1 MQQGTKFA
9 FMGIVAVSHL
19 AVGSLGIAAPAYAQL
34 IPDHSLG
41 IESSVITP
49 AVPFGNGFTDRIDGG
64 AIRSGNLFHSFL
76 EFNVQNGQQ
85 VHFAN
90 PTAIENIFSRVTGV
104 NSSSILGTLG
114 TLGPANL
121 YLVNPNGILF
131 GPNAQLDV
139 RGSFVGTTANGVT
152 FDNGYIFSALNPD
165 VPPLLAINSPMGLS
179 SWLPAMGNITNE
191 GNLTVGQDLTLQGLS
206 LNLHSQLEAGENL
219 TLVATDN
226 LTVRDSDSQPLIA
239 SAGKNLTLQGETIDL
254 YILQH
259 PGSGLISGNDITLIS
274 PNSIRADAHFTTGG
288 EFQAQDLDGS
298 PANVFSL
305 EDPIVLAVGNVTLA
319 DYVGPSLHVLA
330 GGNVQMGNVLI
341 TGPDTGTTTIN
352 PNNNTL
358 IPGTTT
364 PYSAL
369 SNVTLSDGTTTLEIS
384 GNTQATLDV
393 RAGVDW
399 TQAPFTREPGIG
411 APTVD
416 PAGAVTINDPGGT
429 PGSDI
434 TVGNIGIGQP
444 GGLVLLTNQYQ
455 PNANLPA
462 GTIEVIS
469 ITGQFPPPAGAGSNI
484 VIDARGDISLP
495 APAPISSVG
504 APGGSITLRSE
515 TAIRQPEDNALIQ
528 SVSLAGTGG
537 DITLVAPIINLGG
550 NASTVF
556 VGAFGPGQG
565 GDFNVEA
572 DSFQS
577 DFSSIGAI
585 LVGPGNG
592 GQAGNVNINSDSIFL
607 DEVQLLSGVVQ
618 PGASGNS
625 GDVTINT
632 DSLVAINGTLIGS
645 LTAGNGNAGN
655 VNVVADSISLS
666 GFRVLPPAIFEATGI
681 FSTVEPG
688 AVGMGGNIDITTNS
702 LSLQNAAQIRT
713 SSDAMGNAGSVVIR
727 AEDITIDGAV
737 FIPEILAIPNA
748 IPTLPSAI
756 LSEMRPGSDGQG
768 GPIDITTT
776 TLAVT
781 NGGTISASTQSGDA
795 GSVTITATE
804 SASFDGLVS
813 FAAVGEDARHSGAS
827 VETLEQATG
836 DGGLLEIT
844 TPNLAVINGAQL
856 EATTA
861 GVGAAGDIKLNVSD
875 TVLVDGVDSAIEAN
889 TTPDSTGIGGD
900 VIIDPR
906 LVLVQNGGRI
916 AVDSQGAGESG
927 NIVITSEQLRLDQG
941 LISAE
946 ADSADGGNITLNLGP
961 ILLLRNGSN
970 VSATAGR
977 DQGFGN
983 GGNVAITTVDGFV
996 VAVDTENSDI
1006 TANAFLGNGGNVTVN
1021 TQGLF
1026 GIEFRPAL
1034 TPLSDITASSDFG
1047 LQGSVTIETPDI
1059 DPSDDLVQLPTGLV
1073 DASRLVAQGC
1083 GAGASDIATALG
1095 EFTVT
1100 GRGGLPPSP
1109 EQLNPQS
1116 DLAVWETLDDAPNT
1130 PTTVTQGSASS
1141 TVKHQSI
1148 EPRQIIEFQ
1157 GWVVDDNGE
1166 IVLTAEATSVTPHN
1180 PWQSSFTCQ
1189 TQG

>member
-1 MQQGTKFA
+1 MQQGAKFA
-9 FMGIVAVSHL
+9 FMGIVAVGQL
-19 AVGSLGIAAPAYAQL
+19 VVGSLGIVAPAYAQL
-34 IPDHSLG
+34 IPDNSLG
-41 IESSVITP
+41 IESSFITP
-49 AVPFGNGFTDRIDGG
+49 DVPLGNGFTDRIDGG
-64 AIRSGNLFHSFL
+64 SIRSGNLFHSFL

-90 PTAIENIFSRVTGV
+90 PADIENIFSRVTGV

-114 TLGPANL
+114 TLGQANL
-121 YLVNPNGILF
+121 YLINPNGILF
-131 GPNAQLDV
+131 GPDAQLDV
-139 RGSFVGTTANGVT
+139 RGSFVGTTSNGVT

-179 SWLPAMGNITNE
+179 SWLPATGDITNE
-191 GNLTVGQDLTLQGLS
+191 GNLTAGQDLILQGLN
-206 LNLHSQLEAGENL
+206 LNLHNQIGAGEDL
-219 TLVATDN
+219 TLSATDT
-226 LTVRDSDSQPLIA
+226 LTARDSASHSFIA
-239 SAGKNLTLQGETIDL
+239 SAGNNLALQGGTIDL
-254 YILQH
+254 YILQQA
-259 PGSGLISGNDITLIS
+259 GSGLTAGNDLTLIS
-274 PNSIRADAHFTTGG
+274 PNAIRADAHFITGG
-288 EFQAQDLDGS
+288 EFQSQDPNGS
-298 PANVFSL
+298 PADVFSL

-319 DYVGPSLHVLA
+319 NYEGPSLHVLA
-330 GGNVQMGNVLI
+330 GGSVQLGDVVI

-369 SNVTLSDGTTTLEIS
+369 SNVTLSDGVTTLEIS
-384 GNTQATLDV
+384 GNTQTTLDV

-399 TQAPFTREPGIG
+399 NQVPFTGEPGIG
-411 APTVD
+411 APTID
-416 PAGAVTINDPGGT
+416 PVGAATVNDPGGT
-429 PGSDI
+429 LGSDI
-434 TVGNIGIGQP
+434 TVGTISIRQP

-455 PNANLPA
+455 PNANLSP

-469 ITGQFPPPAGAGSNI
+469 ITDPPPPPAGPGSNI

-495 APAPISSVG
+495 APAPILSVG
-504 APGGSITLRSE
+504 APGGDITLRSE
-515 TAIRQPEDNALIQ
+515 TAILQPQNDAFIQ
-528 SVSLAGTGG
+528 SFSFGGTGG
-537 DITLVAPIINLGG
+537 DINLVAPIINLGG
-550 NASTVF
+550 NAFTLF
-556 VGAFGPGQG
+556 IGAFGPGQG
-565 GDFNVEA
+565 GDVNIDA

-577 DFSSIGAI
+577 DVSSIGAV
-585 LVGPGNG
+585 LAAPGNG
-592 GQAGNVNINSDSIFL
+592 GQAGSVNINSDSIFL
-607 DEVQLLSGVVQ
+607 DEVQLISAVVE
-618 PGASGNS
+618 PGALGNS
-625 GDVTINT
+625 GNVNITT
-632 DSLVAINGTLIGS
+632 DSLVAINGSLIGS
-645 LTAGNGNAGN
+645 LTAGNGNVGN
-655 VNVVADSISLS
+655 VTVTADTISLS
-666 GFRVLPPAIFEATGI
+666 GFRVLSQPLSEPTRI
-681 FSTVEPG
+681 SSSVEPG
-688 AVGMGGNIDITTNS
+688 AVGMGGDINITTGS
-702 LSLQNAAQIRT
+702 LSLENAAQIRT
-713 SSDAMGNAGSVVIR
+713 SSESVGDAGNIFIQ
-727 AEDITIDGAV
+727 AEDIALDGTA
-737 FIPEILAIPNA
+737 FIPEIVAVPDTR
-748 IPTLPSAI
+748 PTFPSSI

-768 GPIDITTT
+768 GTIDITTS
-776 TLAVT
+776 TLSLT
-781 NGGTISASTQSGDA
+781 NGATISASTQSGDA
-795 GSVTITATE
+795 GDVTITATE

-813 FAAVGEDARHSGAS
+813 FAEDEDTRPSGAS

-836 DGGLLEIT
+836 NGGLLVIT
-844 TPNLAVINGAQL
+844 TPDLSVINGAQL

-861 GVGAAGDIKLNVSD
+861 GEGDAGDIKLNVSD
-875 TVLVDGVDSAIEAN
+875 TVLVDGADSSIEAS
-889 TTPDSTGIGGD
+889 TTPDSTGMGGN
-900 VIIDPR
+900 VVIDPQ

-916 AVDSQGAGESG
+916 AVDSQGTGESG
-927 NIVITSEQLRLDQG
+927 NIVITSGQLRLDQG

-983 GGNVAITTVDGFV
+983 GGNVAITTADGFV

-1034 TPLSDITASSDFG
+1034 TPLSDITASSEFG
-1047 LQGSVTIETPDI
+1047 LQGSVTIETPDV

-1109 EQLNPQS
+1109 EQLNPQN

-1130 PTTVTQGSASS
+1130 PTTATSRGSVSS
-1141 TVKHQSI
+1141 TVNHQ
-1148 EPRQIIEFQ
+1148 EPIQITEFQ
-1157 GWVVDDNGE
+1157 GWIVDDNGE
-1166 IVLTAEATSVTPHN
+1166 IVLTAEARSVTPHS
-1180 PWQSSFTCQ
+1180 PWQSVSTCQ

>member
-9 FMGIVAVSHL
+9 FMGIVAVSQL
-19 AVGSLGIAAPAYAQL
+19 AVASLGIVAPAYAQL
-34 IPDHSLG
+34 IPDNSLG
-41 IESSVITP
+41 IESSFITP
-49 AVPFGNGFTDRIDGG
+49 GVPLGNGFTDRIDGG
-64 AIRSGNLFHSFL
+64 AIRAGNLFHSFL

-90 PTAIENIFSRVTGV
+90 PVDIENIFSRVTGV

-114 TLGPANL
+114 TLGQANL
-121 YLVNPNGILF
+121 YLINPNGILF
-131 GPNAQLDV
+131 GPDAQLDV
-139 RGSFVGTTANGVT
+139 RGSFVGTTSNGAT
-152 FDNGYIFSALNPD
+152 FDNGYIFGALNPD

-179 SWLPAMGNITNE
+179 SWLPATGNITNE
-191 GNLTVGQDLTLQGLS
+191 GNLTAGQDLTLQGLS
-206 LNLHSQLEAGENL
+206 LNLHNQISAGENL
-219 TLVATDN
+219 TLLATDT
-226 LTVRDSDSQPLIA
+226 LTVRDSDSHSFIA
-239 SAGKNLTLQGETIDL
+239 SAGNNLTLQGDTIDL
-254 YILQH
+254 YILQQA
-259 PGSGLISGNDITLIS
+259 GSGLTAGNDLTLVS
-274 PNSIRADAHFTTGG
+274 PNAIRADAHFITGG
-288 EFQAQDLDGS
+288 EFQAQDLDGN

-319 DYVGPSLHVLA
+319 NYEGPSLHVLA
-330 GGNVQMGNVLI
+330 GGSVQLGDVVI
-341 TGPDTGTTTIN
+341 TGPDTGANTIN

-369 SNVTLSDGTTTLEIS
+369 SNVTLSDGVTTLEIS
-384 GNTQATLDV
+384 GNTQTTLDV

-399 TQAPFTREPGIG
+399 NQAPFTGTPIIG
-411 APTVD
+411 TPTVE
-416 PAGAVTINDPGGT
+416 PAATVTVNDPGGT
-429 PGSDI
+429 LGSDI
-434 TVGNIGIGQP
+434 TVGTIGIGQP

-469 ITGQFPPPAGAGSNI
+469 ITEQFPPPAGPGTNI

-495 APAPISSVG
+495 SSRDIRSFG
-504 APGGSITLRSE
+504 TPGGSITLRSE
-515 TAIRQPEDNALIQ
+515 TAILQPQDDADID
-528 SVSLAGTGG
+528 SFSLAGTGG
-537 DITLVAPIINLGG
+537 DVTLVAPVINLGG

-556 VGAFGPGQG
+556 FGALGPGQG
-565 GDFNVEA
+565 GDFNVES

-585 LVGPGNG
+585 TIGPGN
-592 GQAGNVNINSDSIFL
+592 AGNVNIDSDSIFL
-607 DEVQLLSGVVQ
+607 DEVQLLSGVLA

-632 DSLVAINGTLIGS
+632 DLLVAINGTRIGS

-655 VNVVADSISLS
+655 VTVTADSISLS
-666 GFRVLPPAIFEATGI
+666 GFRVVPPTSFEATGI

-688 AVGMGGNIDITTNS
+688 AVGMGGDIDITTNS

-713 SSDAMGNAGSVVIR
+713 SSEAMGDAGNVAIR

-737 FIPEILAIPNA
+737 FIPEILAIPDA

-756 LSEMRPGSDGQG
+756 LSEMFLGSEGQG
-768 GPIDITTT
+768 GDINIATS

-781 NGGTISASTQSGDA
+781 RGGTISSSTQSGKA
-795 GSVTITATE
+795 GNVRITATE
-804 SASFDGLVS
+804 SASFDGLTS
-813 FAAVGEDARHSGAS
+813 FAEVNQDDRASGAS

-836 DGGLLEIT
+836 DGGELEIT
-844 TPNLAVINGAQL
+844 TPNLFVTNGAQL

-861 GVGAAGDIKLNVSD
+861 GEGNAGNIELNVTD
-875 TVLVDGVDSAIEAN
+875 TVLVDGVDSAIEAS
-889 TTPDSTGIGGD
+889 TTPDSTGMGGS
-900 VIIDPR
+900 VIINPR

-916 AVDSQGAGESG
+916 AVDSEGTGESG
-927 NIVITSEQLRLDQG
+927 SIAITSEQLRLDQG

-983 GGNVAITTVDGFV
+983 GGNVAITTADGFV

-1034 TPLSDITASSDFG
+1034 TPLSDITASSEFG
-1047 LQGSVTIETPDI
+1047 LQGSVTIETPDV

-1109 EQLNPQS
+1109 EQLNPQN
-1116 DLAVWETLDDAPNT
+1116 DLAIWETLDDAPTT
-1130 PTTVTQGSASS
+1130 PTGPVASTFNQQES
-1141 TVKHQSI
+1141 
-1148 EPRQIIEFQ
+1148 RQITEFQ
-1157 GWVVDDNGE
+1157 GWIVDKDGE
-1166 IVLTAEATSVTPHN
+1166 IVLTAEASSVTPRS
-1180 PWQSSFTCQ
+1180 PWQSVFTCQ

>member
-9 FMGIVAVSHL
+9 FMGIVAVSQL
-19 AVGSLGIAAPAYAQL
+19 AVGSLSIVAPAYAQL
-34 IPDHSLG
+34 IPDNSLG
-41 IESSVITP
+41 IESSFITP
-49 AVPFGNGFTDRIDGG
+49 DVPLGNGFTDRIDGG

-90 PTAIENIFSRVTGV
+90 PVDIENIFSRVTGV

-114 TLGPANL
+114 TLGQANL
-121 YLVNPNGILF
+121 YLINPNGILF
-131 GPNAQLDV
+131 GPEAQLDV
-139 RGSFVGTTANGVT
+139 RGSFVGTTSNGVT

-179 SWLPAMGNITNE
+179 SWLPATGNITNE
-191 GNLTVGQDLTLQGLS
+191 GNLTAGQDLTLQGLS
-206 LNLHSQLEAGENL
+206 LNLHNQISAGENL
-219 TLVATDN
+219 TLLATDT
-226 LTVRDSDSQPLIA
+226 LTARDSDSHSFIA
-239 SAGKNLTLQGETIDL
+239 SAGNNLTLQGDTIDL
-254 YILQH
+254 YILQQA
-259 PGSGLISGNDITLIS
+259 GSGLTAGNDLTLVS
-274 PNSIRADAHFTTGG
+274 PNAIRADAHFITGG
-288 EFQAQDLDGS
+288 EFQAQDLDGN

-319 DYVGPSLHVLA
+319 NYEGPSLHVLA
-330 GGNVQMGNVLI
+330 GGSVQLGDVVI
-341 TGPDTGTTTIN
+341 TGPDTGANTIN

-369 SNVTLSDGTTTLEIS
+369 SNVTLSDGVTTLEIS
-384 GNTQATLDV
+384 GNTQTTLDV

-399 TQAPFTREPGIG
+399 NQAPFTGEPGIG
-411 APTVD
+411 VPTIE
-416 PAGAVTINDPGGT
+416 PAGVATVNDPGGT
-429 PGSDI
+429 LGSDI
-434 TVGNIGIGQP
+434 TVGTIGIRQP

-455 PNANLPA
+455 PNTSLPA

-469 ITGQFPPPAGAGSNI
+469 IEDQFPPPAGAGSNI

-495 APAPISSVG
+495 SSESISSVG
-504 APGGSITLRSE
+504 TPGGSITLRSE
-515 TAIRQPEDNALIQ
+515 TAILQPENEASIE
-528 SVSLAGTGG
+528 STSLVGNGG
-537 DITLVAPIINLGG
+537 DINLVAPIINLGG
-550 NASTVF
+550 NAFTVF

-565 GDFNVEA
+565 GDLNILA

-577 DFSSIGAI
+577 DFSTIAA
-585 LVGPGNG
+585 VVVPPGNN

-607 DEVQLLSGVVQ
+607 DEVQFFSAVVI

-625 GDVTINT
+625 GNVDITT

-645 LTAGNGNAGN
+645 LTAGNGNAGD
-655 VNVVADSISLS
+655 VTVTADSISLS
-666 GFRVLPPAIFEATGI
+666 GFRVVTQPIIVFEPTGI
-681 FSTVEPG
+681 FSTVVPG
-688 AVGMGGNIDITTNS
+688 AVGTGGNIDIKTGS
-702 LSLQNAAQIRT
+702 LSLENAAQIRT
-713 SSDAMGNAGSVVIR
+713 SSDGVGDAGNVVIE
-727 AEDITIDGAV
+727 ADDITLDGAV
-737 FIPEILAIPNA
+737 FSPEVLATPDL
-748 IPTLPSAI
+748 IPTFPSAI

-768 GPIDITTT
+768 GTIDITTS
-776 TLAVT
+776 TLALT

-795 GSVTITATE
+795 GNVTITATE
-804 SASFDGLVS
+804 SAIFDGLVS
-813 FAAVGEDARHSGAS
+813 FAEVGEDTRHSGAS

-836 DGGLLEIT
+836 NGGLLVIT
-844 TPNLAVINGAQL
+844 TPNLSVINGAQL

-861 GVGAAGDIKLNVSD
+861 GEGDAGDIKLNVSD
-875 TVLVDGVDSAIEAN
+875 TVLVDGADSAIEAN
-889 TTPDSTGIGGD
+889 TTSDSTGIGGD
-900 VIIDPR
+900 VIIDPQ

-916 AVDSQGAGESG
+916 AVDSQGTGESG
-927 NIVITSEQLRLDQG
+927 NIFITSEQLRLDQG

-983 GGNVAITTVDGFV
+983 GGNVAITTADGFV

-1034 TPLSDITASSDFG
+1034 TPLSDITASSEFG
-1047 LQGSVTIETPDI
+1047 LQGSVTIETPDV

-1109 EQLNPQS
+1109 DQLNPQS
-1116 DLAVWETLDDAPNT
+1116 DLAVWETLDDVPNT
-1130 PTTVTQGSASS
+1130 SITTDQGPVTS
-1141 TVKHQSI
+1141 TVNHQ
-1148 EPRQIIEFQ
+1148 EPRQITEFQ
-1157 GWVVDDNGE
+1157 GWIVDDNGE
-1166 IVLTAEATSVTPHN
+1166 IVLTAEATSVTPHS
-1180 PWQSSFTCQ
+1180 PWYSAFACQ
-1189 TQG
+1189 TQD